1 MTSAVTT
8 KGMIVKAEG
17 DLLKIIFADKDDINP
32 PLPEPEPEPNGTLG
46 CAPSV
51 KDGTFDLSVY
61 DIPAAKQPVVTLEQ
75 FGGQVGKDSTGA
87 LRDAIDSIR
96 GGGTIALGQGMY
108 GLKGSSRFSGLK
120 NVTIAGKGH
129 GSGFFAVDQP
139 WPGSEWR
146 ALMEF
151 AAPENLVIASLEI
164 DGRGQK
170 IGHIRYWK
178 DTGTWFAGLWCHDI
192 GGSASGSR
200 QIPLAAI
207 KGSDWSTDHHCVAC
221 YVNKGWGDGRT
232 TSGVRGIW
240 GPQEDKGFDG
250 CLWENLWTEDMG
262 HTGLVPS
269 GGKGAQTLVRNCTS
283 IDNKGAGIKTETPVA
298 YRDNNGWLTWF
309 PEDYTVLISRCV
321 LLRNVFHGVQFEG
334 AGTSVE
340 ECFMEGNH
348 ANGCASFDR
357 NFRNRFRNN
366 VMRDSREAG
375 IWFSSRD
382 ARPFG
387 ELQVDHNT
395 IDGPLPRGGVAF
407 HPRCTNPRGNI
418 TIVENKVQAGKNAV
432 LVTSEIPAHAGYH
445 ERNNGP
451 DGEGAQLPE

>member
-1 MTSAVTT
+1 MVSAITS
-8 KGMIVKAEG
+8 KGMVVKAQG
-17 DLLKIIFADKDDINP
+17 DHLKIVFADEDGINP
-32 PLPEPEPEPNGTLG
+32 PIPDPSPPPNGTLG
-46 CAPSV
+46 CDPAV

-61 DIPAAKQPVVTLEQ
+61 PIPAAKQPVVTLEQ
-75 FGGQVGKDSTGA
+75 FGGAPGTDSTEA
-87 LRDAIDSIR
+87 LRDALDSIKN
-96 GGGTIALGQGMY
+96 GGTVALGQGMY
-108 GLKGSSRFSGLK
+108 GLNGSSRFSGLK
-120 NVTIAGKGH
+120 DVTIAGKGH
-129 GSGFFAVDQP
+129 GSGFYAVDQP

-151 AAPENLVIASLEI
+151 DSPSHLVVASLEI

-207 KGSDWSTDHHCVAC
+207 KGSDWSKDHHCVAC

-240 GPQEDKGFDG
+240 GPQEDTGFDG
-250 CLWENLWTEDMG
+250 CLWEHLWTEDMG

-269 GGKGAQTLVRNCTS
+269 GGRGDQTIVRNVTS
-283 IDNKGAGIKTETPVA
+283 INNKGAGIKTETPTSE
-298 YRDNNGWLTWF
+298 RESNGWPKWL
-309 PEDYTVLISRCV
+309 PDDYVVLISRAV
-321 LLRNVFHGVQFEG
+321 LTGNVFHGVQFEG
-334 AGTSVE
+334 VGTSVE

-348 ANGCASFDR
+348 QNGCATFDR

-366 VMRDSREAG
+366 VMEDSREAG

-387 ELQVDHNT
+387 EIQTDHNT
-395 IDGPLPRGGVAF
+395 INGPLPRGGVAF
-407 HPRCTNPRGNI
+407 HQRCTNPQGNI
-418 TIVENKVQAGKNAV
+418 TIAENKVQAGKEAV
-432 LVTSEIPAHAGYH
+432 LVTSEISAHSGYH